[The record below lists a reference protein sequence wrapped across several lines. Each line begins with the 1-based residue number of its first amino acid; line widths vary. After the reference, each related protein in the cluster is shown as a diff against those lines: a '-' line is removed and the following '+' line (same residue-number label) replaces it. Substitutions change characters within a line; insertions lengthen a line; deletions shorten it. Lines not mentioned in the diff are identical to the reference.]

1 VRPWLAVLALSLV
14 IDAPPSLAG
23 AAARIRAVD
32 QQRLADSLARA
43 GLEFPADIHVTL
55 LGEDDPHAR
64 ETPPWI
70 VGQASGSREILIFAS
85 RATGYPFD
93 SLESVM
99 QHEVV
104 HLALNARA
112 GGRPLPRWF
121 HEGVATSVESGWGVT
136 DRLRL
141 LVASLRNPVIADVSR
156 LFRSQAEAETT
167 LAYLLAA
174 VLLDDLRERHGATLP
189 GRIAAHVSR
198 GVTFDR
204 AFVLET
210 GETPD
215 ATAMR
220 AWVGYR
226 RWTNWLP
233 ALTSG
238 SALWGLILL
247 VACLAFI
254 AARRRRAQRRRE
266 WDEQDDEDDEDEE
279 DEEDAR

>member
-1 VRPWLAVLALSLV
+1 MLALSFV
-14 IDAPPSLAG
+14 VEAPPSLSG
-23 AAARIRAVD
+23 AAARIRAID
-32 QQRLADSLARA
+32 QQRLGDSLARA
-43 GLEFPADIHVTL
+43 GLELPADVHVTL
-55 LGEDDPHAR
+55 LDEGDPQAR
-64 ETPPWI
+64 DAPRWI
-70 VGQASGSREILIFAS
+70 VGRAFGSRQILIFPA
-85 RATGYPFD
+85 RATGYPYD

-121 HEGVATSVESGWGVT
+121 HEGVATSVESGWSAT
-136 DRLRL
+136 DHVRLF
-141 LVASLRNPVIADVSR
+141 VASLRDPEIADVSR
-156 LFRSQAEAETT
+156 LFRSDSQSEST

-174 VLLDDLRERHGATLP
+174 VLVDDLRGRHGATLP
-189 GRIAAHVSR
+189 GRVAAHVSR
-198 GVTFDR
+198 GVPFER

-215 ATAMR
+215 GAATR
-220 AWVGYR
+220 AWVAYR

-238 SALWGLILL
+238 SALWALILL
-247 VACLAFI
+247 LACIAFI

-266 WDEQDDEDDEDEE
+266 WDEEDDGQAAPEE
-279 DEEDAR
+279 ERHEH